1 MKVSV
6 LLSPG
11 DLHVSSVEIQRIQ
24 SLLLPSSPQQ
34 PGGRLPAEED
44 HPQGEDGGG
53 DEGGGGQSP
62 GEGGAAEHADEE
74 AGGVADHG
82 EDTAGAPEVG
92 VGDLAD
98 EDGAGH
104 EVTART
110 VTGQQSTWR
119 VGEVDLNTVQLRS
132 VT

>member
-44 HPQGEDGGG
+44 HPEGEDWGG
-53 DEGGGGQSP
+53 DEGSGGQSP

-92 VGDLAD
+92 VGDLAN

-110 VTGQQSTWR
+110 VAGQQST
-119 VGEVDLNTVQLRS
+119 
-132 VT
+132 